1 MKQLREHI
9 KKTISRLAEEKYQAP
24 AEIVDALKM
33 DLMLNPLIRYVKELK
48 AANTI
53 PPSYEVRLLNGTSFM
68 IYYEE
73 FSLMVKIGTKEYYL
87 GDEKEKN
94 FAIKHINKLLTNPK
108 IGKVEEMDDSE
119 DTETPSEPAN
129 EPADEPAEEPSEE
142 EPEA

>member
-73 FSLMVKIGTKEYYL
+73 FSLMIKIGTKEYYL

-94 FAIKHINKLLTNPK
+94 FAIKHINKLLTDPK
-108 IGKVEEMDDSE
+108 IGKGEETDSTE
-119 DTETPSEPAN
+119 DNETVD
-129 EPADEPAEEPSEE
+129 EPADEPAEEPAEE

>member
-73 FSLMVKIGTKEYYL
+73 FSLMIKIGTKEYYL

-94 FAIKHINKLLTNPK
+94 FAIKHINKLLTDPK
-108 IGKVEEMDDSE
+108 IGKGEETDSTE
-119 DTETPSEPAN
+119 DNETVDEPT
-129 EPADEPAEEPSEE
+129 DEPAEEPAEE

>member
-48 AANTI
+48 AANTV

-73 FSLMVKIGTKEYYL
+73 FSLMVKIGSKKYYL
-87 GDEKEKN
+87 GDVKEKN
-94 FAIKHINKLLTNPK
+94 AAIDNINKLLTDPK
-108 IGKVEEMDDSE
+108 IGKGEETDSTE
-119 DTETPSEPAN
+119 DNETVD
-129 EPADEPAEEPSEE
+129 EPADEPAEEPAEE

>member
-48 AANTI
+48 AANTV

-94 FAIKHINKLLTNPK
+94 FAIKHINKLLTDPK
-108 IGKVEEMDDSE
+108 IGKGEETDSVE
-119 DTETPSEPAN
+119 DTETDSEPTD
-129 EPADEPAEEPSEE
+129 EPAGEPAEE
-142 EPEA
+142 EPES

>member
-48 AANTI
+48 AANTV

-73 FSLMVKIGTKEYYL
+73 FSLMIKIGTKEYYL

-94 FAIKHINKLLTNPK
+94 FAIKHINKLLTDPK
-108 IGKVEEMDDSE
+108 IGKGEETDSTE
-119 DTETPSEPAN
+119 DNETVD
-129 EPADEPAEEPSEE
+129 EPADEPAEEPAEE
-142 EPEA
+142 EPEV

>member
-1 MKQLREHI
+1 MRKLREHI
-9 KKTISRLAEEKYQAP
+9 KKTISILMEQKYQAP

-48 AANTI
+48 AANTV

-73 FSLMVKIGTKEYYL
+73 FSLMIKIGTKEYYL

-94 FAIKHINKLLTNPK
+94 FAIKHINKLLTDPK
-108 IGKVEEMDDSE
+108 IGKGEETDSTE
-119 DTETPSEPAN
+119 DNETVD
-129 EPADEPAEEPSEE
+129 EPADEPAEEPAEE

>member
-48 AANTI
+48 AANTV
-53 PPSYEVRLLNGTSFM
+53 PPSYEIRLLNGTSFM
-68 IYYEE
+68 IYYED
-73 FSLMVKIGTKEYYL
+73 FSLMVKIGSKKYYL
-87 GDEKEKN
+87 GDFEEKN
-94 FAIKHINKLLTNPK
+94 QAIDDINRLLTDPQFNTNT
-108 IGKVEEMDDSE
+108 GEEGGEDSGE
-119 DTETPSEPAN
+119 GETFDEPAN
-129 EPADEPAEEPSEE
+129 EPAEE

>member
-1 MKQLREHI
+1 MKKLREHI
-9 KKTISRLAEEKYQAP
+9 KKTISVLMEEKYQAP

-33 DLMLNPLIRYVKELK
+33 DLMLNPLIRYVRELK
-48 AANTI
+48 AANTV

-94 FAIKHINKLLTNPK
+94 FAIKHINKLLTDPK
-108 IGKVEEMDDSE
+108 IGKGEETDSME
-119 DTETPSEPAN
+119 DTETDSEPTD
-129 EPADEPAEEPSEE
+129 EPAKEPAEE
-142 EPEA
+142 EPES

>member
-24 AEIVDALKM
+24 TEIVDALKM

-48 AANTI
+48 AANTV

-68 IYYEE
+68 IYYED

-94 FAIKHINKLLTNPK
+94 FAIKHINKLLTSPK
-108 IGKVEEMDDSE
+108 IGKGEETDSTEDSE
-119 DTETPSEPAN
+119 TVD
-129 EPADEPAEEPSEE
+129 EPADEPAEEPAEE

>member
-73 FSLMVKIGTKEYYL
+73 FSLMIKIGTKEYYL

-94 FAIKHINKLLTNPK
+94 FAIKHINKLLTDPK
-108 IGKVEEMDDSE
+108 IGKGEETDSTE
-119 DTETPSEPAN
+119 DNETVD
-129 EPADEPAEEPSEE
+129 EPADEPAEEPAEE
-142 EPEA
+142 EPES

>member
-73 FSLMVKIGTKEYYL
+73 FSLMIKIGTKEYYL

-94 FAIKHINKLLTNPK
+94 FAIKHINKLLTDPK
-108 IGKVEEMDDSE
+108 IGKGEETDRME
-119 DTETPSEPAN
+119 DTETDSEPT
-129 EPADEPAEEPSEE
+129 DEPAEEPAEE
-142 EPEA
+142 EPES